1 MSKQKIRSD
10 FNDLVKQQEKIFAGT
25 WSFNKCVSPLQ
36 LKEWFCPV
44 DLGESDD
51 ADTQCAHIFVST
63 AFYTLNYTLILIWP
77 EVHCVRL
84 SLHY

>member
-1 MSKQKIRSD
+1 M
-10 FNDLVKQQEKIFAGT
+10 VKQQEKIFAGT
-25 WSFNKCVSPLQ
+25 LSFNKRVSPLQ
-36 LKEWFCPV
+36 LEEWFCPV
-44 DLGESDD
+44 GLEKNESDD
-51 ADTQCAHIFVST
+51 AGTQCAYIFVST